1 MNKKLRKKIF
11 SFVFLLV
18 ITILLSACDKK
29 ENKTTEEI
37 FLKVSQNFGK
47 VSSMSYTK
55 LDKGDIYTNSAQN
68 GNSAKVTV
76 KGESNIEINYIL
88 EPFTMQL
95 KDDKLSSEEK
105 IYINKPNDKYF
116 LYTYTFN
123 KKGKGTWR
131 KVEVPYNYIV
141 QRYDSKALIE
151 LCLTQGHNYE
161 ENGREI
167 IDGTEAVR
175 YDGFLSGD
183 SIHKVLEFTDAAP
196 LIESIPQKD
205 ITELIMN
212 LDNQPISIWVDT
224 KNDLPVKYEMDMT
237 EILQKLMKSIKE
249 KSNKGEF
256 DFLIEDYKINKLFLS
271 MVINEFN
278 SVKSIKIPEEALK
291 S

>member
-1 MNKKLRKKIF
+1 MNKKFRKKIL
-11 SFVFLLV
+11 SFVFLLI

-37 FLKVSQNFGK
+37 FLKVSRNFGK

-76 KGESNIEINYIL
+76 KGELNIEINYIL

-95 KDDKLSSEEK
+95 KDDKLSSGEQM
-105 IYINKPNDKYF
+105 YINKLNDKYF

-131 KVEVPYNYIV
+131 KVEVPYDYIV

-151 LCLTQGHNYE
+151 LCLSQGHNYE
-161 ENGREI
+161 DNGKEI
-167 IDGTEAVR
+167 INGSETIR
-175 YDGFLSGD
+175 YEGFLSGD
-183 SIHKVLEFTDAAP
+183 SILQVLEFTDAAP

-205 ITELIMN
+205 IAELLMN

-224 KNDLPVKYEMDMT
+224 KNDLPVKYEMDLT
-237 EILQKLMKSIKE
+237 ETIQKLMKSIKE
-249 KSNKGEF
+249 KSDKGDF

-271 MVINEFN
+271 MVISEFN
-278 SVKSIKIPEEALK
+278 NVKSIEIPEEALK